1 MWPPPV
7 RFYISTFSA
16 LKVSWTFFA
25 GLGAGLFLTFALT
38 IAAFWLN
45 LGAPTV
51 ASRWAAD
58 INQKKRLLAD
68 RVAAPKLLLA
78 GGSATHFGFS
88 AREIQSQTGYP
99 TINLGTHAALGTAYI
114 LHYAQTVAKPG
125 DTILLALE
133 YELYN
138 YGKIERAWAD
148 VLLLDYIVAR
158 DPAFFHALSPLE
170 KWNVFMLTSNARL
183 VRGLKGRFRHDRP
196 PGGAEVYTLENI
208 NEWGDQTHHTQAAR
222 SVQRDSITAMRA
234 ALAYGLPERP
244 RGFPLIASFCAWAA
258 TNHIRVLA
266 TFPNLCDQP
275 EYHSPTAQKM
285 AEKIRAFFAAF
296 QVPVIGDYTDS
307 LLPPD
312 DFFDTNSHLTE
323 EAARARTKRLVVQ
336 LKPYL
341 E

>member
-1 MWPPPV
+1 M
-7 RFYISTFSA
+7 
-16 LKVSWTFFA
+16 KVSWTFFA
-25 GLGAGLFLTFALT
+25 GLGAGLVLIFGLTV
-38 IAAFWLN
+38 AAFWLN
-45 LGAPTV
+45 LGARTV
-51 ASRWAAD
+51 TSGWAAD

-68 RVAAPKLLLA
+68 QVAGPKLLLV
-78 GGSATHFGFS
+78 GGSATLFGIS
-88 AREIQSQTGYP
+88 AREIQSQTGCP
-99 TINLGTHAALGTAYI
+99 TINLGTHAALGNAYI

-125 DTILLALE
+125 DTVLLALE

-148 VLLLDYIVAR
+148 VLLLDFIVAR
-158 DPAFFHALSPLE
+158 DPAFFHTLSPLE
-170 KWNVFMLTSNARL
+170 KWNVFMLTSNDRL
-183 VRGLKGRFRHDRP
+183 VRGLKSRFRHHRP
-196 PGGAEVYTLENI
+196 PGGMGVYTLENI
-208 NEWGDQTHHTQAAR
+208 NEWGDQTHHIQAAR
-222 SVQRDSITAMRA
+222 SEQRDSITAMRS

-244 RGFPLIASFCAWAA
+244 FGFPLIASFCAWAA

-285 AEKIRAFFAAF
+285 AEKIRAFFATL
-296 QVPVIGDYTDS
+296 QVPVIGDYTNS

-323 EAARARTKRLVVQ
+323 EAARARTQRLVAQ

-341 E
+341 K